1 MGFFLS
7 KFLPSLVLPDGMTCV
22 LLIIVLLVMHRRPRV
37 ARLASAVALTV
48 LLVASNP
55 AASLLIMGF
64 LEVQNLP
71 RGALPPADAIVV
83 LGGGSLPAEPPRP
96 TIQLDAATANRLL
109 YAIELYRERKAPL
122 VILSGGP
129 PPFAPTLPP
138 QADQMDLVLQTMG
151 VPKLAILRESSS
163 HNTYESA
170 RSVDVILR
178 NRQIHRILLV
188 TSAFHMPR
196 AMKVF
201 RTRGINVIAAPCDF
215 FTDAPPH
222 FGTYKHWQ
230 SAVIASVPSAEA
242 LSETTLALRECLWW
256 ITNSL

>member
-1 MGFFLS
+1 MRSTDNRRSGDAQTAARGPIGIRRRLDGVASSEQPSHQSVNYGFFGGS
-7 KFLPSLVLPDGMTCV
+7 KPTSRGSSSGRCNLVLG
-22 LLIIVLLVMHRRPRV
+22 
-37 ARLASAVALTV
+37 AALFQR
-48 LLVASNP
+48 S
-55 AASLLIMGF
+55 
-64 LEVQNLP
+64 P
-71 RGALPPADAIVV
+71 RG
-83 LGGGSLPAEPPRP
+83 RQ
-96 TIQLDAATANRLL
+96 QLDAATANRLL

-151 VPKLAILRESSS
+151 VPKIAIVQESSS
-163 HNTYESA
+163 YNTYESA
-170 RSVDVILR
+170 RAVNVILR

-196 AMKVF
+196 ALKVF
-201 RTRGINVIAAPCDF
+201 RTLGINVIAAPCDF